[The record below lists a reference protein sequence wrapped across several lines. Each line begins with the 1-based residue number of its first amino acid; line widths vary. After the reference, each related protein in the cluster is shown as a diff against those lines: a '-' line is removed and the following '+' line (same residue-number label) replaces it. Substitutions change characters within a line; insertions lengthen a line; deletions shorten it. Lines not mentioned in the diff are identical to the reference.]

1 MSNIEKISIAL
12 TSEIA
17 TVVRDAVSSGE
28 YASSSEVVREALREW
43 KLKRTLL
50 QSDINEL
57 RSLWTEGLASG
68 RGTMQSMDAIK
79 REGRRRL
86 AKDTKKE

>member
-1 MSNIEKISIAL
+1 MSNIEKVSITL

-17 TVVRDAVSSGE
+17 TTVREAVASGE

-43 KLKRTLL
+43 KLKRTLR

-57 RSLWTEGLASG
+57 RNLWSEGLASG
-68 RGTMQSMDAIK
+68 RGTLQSIEAIK
-79 REGRRRL
+79 HEGRRRL
-86 AKDTKKE
+86 GKDAKKK